1 LSRALKA
8 TDLHY
13 AYGGRGAA
21 EAVAGVTLAVE
32 RGEFVS
38 LIGPNGSG
46 KTTLL
51 RLLSGALRP
60 DEGRVE
66 IFERDAARMSRR
78 EIARTVAVV
87 PQDTTVT
94 FAFTV
99 EDVVLM
105 GRFPH
110 LGAYGF
116 EGEHDFAVAREAL
129 TATDTLGFASR
140 YIQDLSGGERQR
152 VIVARALAQEADIL
166 LLDEPTAFLDIRHQ
180 VEISRLVRRLQGEKN
195 LTVVAASHDLN
206 LAAAFS
212 DRLVLLKDGKVFAD
226 GTPAEVMRADVLE
239 AAYETDVYVGNWEE
253 GPFVVPRTRREE
265 GRK

>member
-1 LSRALKA
+1 LSKALRAI
-8 TDLHY
+8 DVHY
-13 AYGGRGAA
+13 SYGGAGTA
-21 EAVAGVTLAVE
+21 EAVAGVTVEVE

-51 RLLSGALRP
+51 RLFSGSLKPRA
-60 DEGRVE
+60 GRVE
-66 IFERDAARMSRR
+66 VFERDAARMGRK
-78 EIARTVAVV
+78 ELARTVAVV
-87 PQDTTVT
+87 PQETSVA
-94 FAFTV
+94 FPFTV

-110 LGAYGF
+110 LGPYGF

-129 TATDTLGFASR
+129 AATDTLAFAAR

-180 VEISRLVRRLQGEKN
+180 VEITRLVRRLRDEKN
-195 LTVVAASHDLN
+195 LTVVTASHDLN

-226 GTPAEVMRADVLE
+226 GAPGDVIREDVLE
-239 AAYETDVYVGNWEE
+239 AAYETEVFVGKGQG
-253 GPFVVPRTRREE
+253 GPFVVPRTRRETE
-265 GRK
+265 R

>member
-1 LSRALKA
+1 LSKALRAMNLR
-8 TDLHY
+8 Y
-13 AYGGRGAA
+13 SYGGRGAV
-21 EAVAGVTLAVE
+21 EAIAGVTLDVE

-38 LIGPNGSG
+38 LIGANGSG

-51 RLLSGALRP
+51 RLLSGALKG

-66 IFERDAARMSRR
+66 IFERDAARMTRR

-87 PQDTTVT
+87 PQDTTVA

-105 GRFPH
+105 GRFAH
-110 LGAYGF
+110 LSAYGF

-129 TATDTLGFASR
+129 RATDTLLFAER

-166 LLDEPTAFLDIRHQ
+166 LLDEPTVFLDIRHQ
-180 VEISRLVRRLQGEKN
+180 VEISRLVRRLQMEKN

-226 GTPAEVMRADVLE
+226 GTPAEVIRKDVLE

-253 GPFVVPRTRREE
+253 GPFVVPRTRPEE
-265 GRK
+265 GRR